1 MYSQHNVYSHN
12 IILFPLVNQ
21 KQININVEVVP
32 EVVLNSRTSSD
43 ESNSDVVSP
52 KISKFKFII
61 CFHF

>member
-52 KISKFKFII
+52 KISKCKFIM